1 MTLEQRIL
9 DEVAAGREELVEL
22 TSTLIGFDTTA
33 REPGDPARAEAD
45 LQAYLGERLS
55 RAGAA
60 VDIWEPEPRPTSRA
74 RARSPPGLASTAAR
88 SWPPGSPARAA
99 GRSLLL
105 NGHIDVVPSDP
116 RERWTSDPNRA
127 EDS

>member
-33 REPGDPARAEAD
+33 REPDDPARAEAD
-45 LQAYLGERLS
+45 LQAYLGERLG

-60 VDIWEPEPRPTSRA
+60 VDIWEPDAGRRRGHAPDPA
-74 RARSPPGLASTAAR
+74 GPGASTAAR
-88 SWPPGSPARAA
+88 SSPPGSPARAA
-99 GRSLLL
+99 AAACS
-105 NGHIDVVPSDP
+105 
-116 RERWTSDPNRA
+116 
-127 EDS
+127 